1 MKTSPYWW
9 EHIPRENTKPHS
21 QPDRVDVAIIGA
33 GYTGLSAALVMAKAG
48 LSVAVFEAGQLGE
61 GASSRNGG
69 MLGPSFHKLGIAG
82 LTARY
87 GAERTNQIL
96 RESISFVD
104 FMDGFLTQNNIEA
117 DFVRCGR
124 FLGALRPKHLDAMA
138 QRLESLQRA
147 CGVKGEMVAQKNQAA
162 EIGSHQYC
170 GGVVYHNDA
179 SLHPAKFHHGLVKS
193 VRAADATI
201 LPFTPVQHLK
211 KQSGEFVLTTPLGE
225 VRAERVAI
233 CTNGYTGPQFPQF
246 RRRILPLR
254 SAMIATE
261 ELTPALMDRLLPK
274 NRVYGDSR
282 RIVAY
287 YRSSPDRKRILFGS
301 RAIGATD
308 QPQKNQQNLHRS
320 LVRTFPELCAVKV
333 DFVWSGLVGYSFD
346 HAPHIGQRDG
356 LDYAMGYCGSGVAR
370 ATYFGTKLG
379 YKILGQTDAG
389 QTDAVHP
396 DAEHAEKGR
405 TSFDDLDFMTK
416 PLYTGNPWFMPAVLQ
431 WHKMLDGW
439 GL

>member
-1 MKTSPYWW
+1 MKTTPYWW
-9 EHIPRENTKPHS
+9 EHAPRETSKPNA
-21 QPDRVDVAIIGA
+21 QPAKVDVVIIGA
-33 GYTGLSAALVMAKAG
+33 GFTGLSAALVLAQAG

-82 LTARY
+82 LNARY
-87 GAERTNQIL
+87 GVNRTNQIL

-104 FMDGFLTQNNIEA
+104 FMDKFLTQNSIEA

-124 FLGALRPKHLDAMA
+124 FLGALRPKHLDSMVH
-138 QRLESLQRA
+138 RLEGLQQA
-147 CGVKGEMVAQKNQAA
+147 CDVRGEVILQKDQSS
-162 EIGSHQYC
+162 ETGSHQYC

-179 SLHPAKFHHGLVKS
+179 SLHPAKFHNGLIAR
-193 VRAADATI
+193 VREAGATI
-201 LPFTPVQHLK
+201 LPFTPVQQLK
-211 KQSGEFVLTTPLGE
+211 KQSRKFVVTTPLGE
-225 VRAERVAI
+225 VKADRVVI
-233 CTNGYTGPQFPQF
+233 CTNGYTGTQFPEL

-261 ELTPALMDRLLPK
+261 ELSPDLMDRLLPK

-301 RAIGATD
+301 RAIGAAD
-308 QPQKNQQNLHRS
+308 QPQKNQTSLLRS
-320 LVRTFPELCAVKV
+320 LAQTFPELSDIKT

-379 YKILGQTDAG
+379 YKILGQEE
-389 QTDAVHP
+389 Q
-396 DAEHAEKGR
+396 GR
-405 TSFDDLDFMTK
+405 TSFDDLDFLTK
-416 PLYTGNPWFMPAVLQ
+416 PLYFGNPWFMPVILQ
-431 WHKMLDGW
+431 WHKMLDRW